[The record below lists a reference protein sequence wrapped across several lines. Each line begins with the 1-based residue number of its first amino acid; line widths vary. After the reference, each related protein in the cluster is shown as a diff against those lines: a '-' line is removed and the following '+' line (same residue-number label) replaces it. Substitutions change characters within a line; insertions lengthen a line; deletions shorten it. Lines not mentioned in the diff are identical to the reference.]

1 MNGLVAEYTPHKGT
15 IAMFPSRNDIWREN
29 AKHMQQYICDLVTTI
44 SHYEPVYFFSEP
56 RFGHQLIEKYKNNKN
71 VEIIPAEYDD
81 IWARDIGPSFV
92 KTNHGMTCVDWRFN
106 AWGGKK
112 EGSYYPWDKDDMF
125 ALFASSYLG
134 LESIRA
140 SIVVEGGGIITDG
153 VGTIFTTRSVL
164 MNRNRNPFKKQ
175 SEIEKQLLKCTGAKR
190 IVWLDQGLAMDETNG
205 HIDNVLSVISTR
217 DICLA
222 WTDDKSNTNYKRLHK
237 IYRMLGGMK
246 NLTGELYKI
255 HRIPLPDMLYMTEE
269 EEKSLR
275 KDENALERK
284 AGDLLPATYL
294 NFYMLNGAVLI
305 PSFGCETDTVVLKI
319 FKELFPDREV
329 VQVYSREPLL
339 GGGGIHCLLHEVP
352 EFTGEPSVKS
362 VLSRKVEVR
371 NSKIDGLGMFAKEK
385 IKKGEIVYVKGGHIL
400 SRKEMYS
407 SCVINSYLPIS
418 DDFVIGARTAAE
430 EEQIKLH
437 NNHSCNPN
445 CGMDGEITFVA
456 MRDIAAGEE
465 LTVDYAFIDNED
477 YSEKCHCGSPNCRHT
492 ITGFD
497 WKNKQL
503 QKKYYD
509 YFAPYLKE
517 KIRAVAKQKSSKKQS

>member
-1 MNGLVAEYTPHKGT
+1 MY
-15 IAMFPSRNDIWREN
+15 PSRNDIWREN
-29 AKHMQQYICDLVTTI
+29 AKHMQQYICDLVMTI
-44 SHYEPVYFFSEP
+44 SRYETVYFFCEP
-56 RFGHQLIEKYKNNKN
+56 RFGYQLIEQYKFNKN

-92 KTNHGMTCVDWRFN
+92 KNNHGMTCVDWKFN
-106 AWGGKK
+106 AWGGET
-112 EGSYYPWDKDDMF
+112 EGAYCPWDKDDFF
-125 ALFASSYLG
+125 AYFVSKYLG
-134 LESIRA
+134 LESKRS
-140 SIVVEGGGIITDG
+140 SIVVEGGGIVTDG
-153 VGTIFTTRSVL
+153 EGTIFTTKSVL
-164 MNRNRNPFKKQ
+164 LNNNRNPDIEQ
-175 SEIEKQLLKCTGAKR
+175 YEVEKQLLEYTGAKQ
-190 IVWLDQGLAMDETNG
+190 IFWLDQGLAFDETDG
-205 HIDNVLSVISTR
+205 HIDNVMSFIKPT

-222 WTDDKSNTNYKRLHK
+222 WTDDKSNPNYERLEK
-237 IYRMLGGMK
+237 IFRKLNGSK
-246 NLTGELYKI
+246 NLKGEAYKI
-255 HRIPLPDMLYMTEE
+255 HRIPLPDLQKRTKTEA
-269 EEKSLR
+269 KNICNTQNIR
-275 KDENALERK
+275 KREL
-284 AGDLLPATYL
+284 GDILPASYI

-352 EFTGEPSVKS
+352 DFKGEPSVKS

-371 NSKIDGLGMFAKEK
+371 NSKIDGLGIFAKEQ

-418 DDFVIGARTAAE
+418 DDYVIGARTADE

-456 MRDIAAGEE
+456 MRDITAGEE

-477 YSEKCHCGSPNCRHT
+477 YSEKCHCRSPNCRHI
-492 ITGFD
+492 ITGYD
-497 WKNKQL
+497 WKRPDL
-503 QKKYYD
+503 QKKYEKK
-509 YFAPYLKE
+509 YFARYLQE
-517 KIRAVAKQKSSKKQS
+517 KMKR